1 MGTFHES
8 ARNIPVIDR
17 CQVLVAGAGPGGL
30 FAALAAARL
39 GASVTLVDRMSYL
52 GGNLASGLPIIGF
65 QDMTGELLVKGLP
78 EEFIQRLINMGASTG
93 HLHCPKHVSITP
105 VDPEAAKLVADELC
119 AQAGVKVLLETF
131 LSMPIVQEG
140 RMSGAIVESKSGR
153 GAILADIVIDATGD
167 ADLAAQAGV
176 PFEQGSP
183 GQGHLQPPSLMFRLT
198 GVDTNEFRSYLEA
211 NPDEVYPIGKP
222 DAHPFPMAYFREVP
236 RFVVVGLEGLANS
249 ARRNQDFP
257 EDLRFVI
264 VNLLPSPGEV
274 AINAAKVFRWYPE
287 NNQIRSEALAEGRRK
302 AWRLAN
308 FFKKYVPGFEK
319 SFMTSTA
326 ETMGVRE
333 SRRVLG
339 EYQLTLADV
348 RGGARFDDAV
358 CKGAYPID
366 IHMMDGSRSTFILL
380 DGSYDIP
387 YRCLVPRGCRGLLVA
402 GRSISVS
409 REAFGSTR
417 VMGPCMGVGQGAGV
431 AAALCVQNG
440 IQPRAVDISMLRKK
454 LQDLGAII

>member
-183 GQGHLQPPSLMFRLT
+183 GQ
-198 GVDTNEFRSYLEA
+198 
-211 NPDEVYPIGKP
+211 
-222 DAHPFPMAYFREVP
+222 
-236 RFVVVGLEGLANS
+236 
-249 ARRNQDFP
+249 
-257 EDLRFVI
+257 DL
-264 VNLLPSPGEV
+264 SCSG
-274 AINAAKVFRWYPE
+274 
-287 NNQIRSEALAEGRRK
+287 
-302 AWRLAN
+302 
-308 FFKKYVPGFEK
+308 
-319 SFMTSTA
+319 
-326 ETMGVRE
+326 
-333 SRRVLG
+333 
-339 EYQLTLADV
+339 
-348 RGGARFDDAV
+348 
-358 CKGAYPID
+358 
-366 IHMMDGSRSTFILL
+366 
-380 DGSYDIP
+380 
-387 YRCLVPRGCRGLLVA
+387 
-402 GRSISVS
+402 
-409 REAFGSTR
+409 
-417 VMGPCMGVGQGAGV
+417 
-431 AAALCVQNG
+431 
-440 IQPRAVDISMLRKK
+440 
-454 LQDLGAII
+454 

>member
-8 ARNIPVIDR
+8 ARDIPIVDR

-30 FAALAAARL
+30 FATLAAARL
-39 GASVTLVDRMSYL
+39 GARVTLVDRMSYL

-65 QDMTGELLVKGLP
+65 QDMTGEFLVKGLP
-78 EEFIQRLINMGASTG
+78 EEFVQRLVNMGASTG
-93 HLHCPKHVSITP
+93 HLPCPKHVSITL

-131 LSMPIVQEG
+131 LSRPIVQEG
-140 RMSGAIVESKSGR
+140 RMSGAIVESKSGP

-176 PFEQGSP
+176 PFEQGAP
-183 GQGHLQPPSLMFRLT
+183 GQNHLQPPSLMFRLT
-198 GVDTNEFRSYLEA
+198 GVDTDEFLSYLEDH
-211 NPDEVYPIGKP
+211 PDEVYPIGKP
-222 DAHPFPMAYFREVP
+222 DAQPFPMSYFREVP

-257 EDLRFVI
+257 EDLRFAV
-264 VNLLPSPGEV
+264 VNLLPNPGEV
-274 AINAAKVFRWYPE
+274 AINAAKVFRWDPE
-287 NNQIRSEALAEGRRK
+287 SNQIRSEALAEGRSK
-302 AWRLAN
+302 AWRLAS

-333 SRRVLG
+333 SRRILG
-339 EYQLTLADV
+339 EYQLTLEDV
-348 RGGARFDDAV
+348 RGGARFEDAI

-366 IHMMDGSRSTFILL
+366 THTTDGSRSTFVLL
-380 DGSYDIP
+380 DGPYDIP
-387 YRCLVPRGCRGLLVA
+387 YRCLVPRGCEGLLVA
-402 GRSISVS
+402 GRCISVS

-417 VMGPCMGVGQGAGV
+417 VMGPCMGVGQCAGV
-431 AAALCVQNG
+431 AAALCVKASCSPG
-440 IQPRAVDISMLRKK
+440 EIDTDALRDE
-454 LQDLGAII
+454 LRRLGAVI